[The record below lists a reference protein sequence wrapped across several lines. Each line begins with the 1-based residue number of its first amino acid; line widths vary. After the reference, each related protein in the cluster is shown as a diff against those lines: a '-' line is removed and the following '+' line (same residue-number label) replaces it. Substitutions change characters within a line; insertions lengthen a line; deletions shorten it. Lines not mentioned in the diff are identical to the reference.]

1 MPKTIQMT
9 RSVLLG
15 ASHRAEGAQYTE
27 DDAVAD
33 YLIGIGSAFEVGF
46 TRGLEVRFVRDG
58 NGNVSRVLQNEALIA
73 VITRDGDGTVT
84 SIQAE
89 GQTISFQ
96 IENGITEGVNVG

>member
-15 ASHRAEGAQYTE
+15 ASHRAEGLQYTE

-58 NGNVSRVLQNEALIA
+58 NGNVSRVLQNEVPVATF
-73 VITRDGDGTVT
+73 TRDGNGDVT
-84 SIQAE
+84 AIVAG
-89 GQTISFQ
+89 GQTITFQ
-96 IENGITEGVNVG
+96 TTSGVTEGVNIQ